1 MKRKIIGWTLLA
13 ILFIALVIFGCILN
27 GIAVTAVM
35 FFLLGVASVF
45 CIVGI
50 HLIMD

>member
-1 MKRKIIGWTLLA
+1 MKKIIGWTLLA
-13 ILFIALVIFGCILN
+13 IPFIALVILGCILN

-45 CIVGI
+45 CIVGT